1 MTLVGSILLHHA
13 HPTYVSFAEDPHF
26 PPVSFSYVPSTSPTC
41 MAMGM
46 KARQLPPPYRFLLNL
61 PTCMKRGQVPSP
73 TPFICP
79 RSSSRPWT
87 DSPCYNPL
95 VTKCKKRGY
104 LFGEGG
110 KRRPFFFSYLK
121 ERKTFAESRPET
133 ITLLNVKRQRK
144 GSSSSLYFPFAQTT
158 SLHDQPPCTRPHLLQ
173 WLPALPSKL
182 TRRLKVQAYCH
193 LFRRS

>member
-46 KARQLPPPYRFLLNL
+46 KARQLPPPYRFFLNL
-61 PTCMKRGQVPSP
+61 PTCMKKGQVLSP

-95 VTKCKKRGY
+95 VTKCQKRGY
-104 LFGEGG
+104 LFGRGG
-110 KRRPFFFSYLK
+110 KRWPFFSYLK
-121 ERKTFAESRPET
+121 GKENINQEDFGDLAEALWIYFHKRRERSTIPL
-133 ITLLNVKRQRK
+133 ITL
-144 GSSSSLYFPFAQTT
+144 TT
-158 SLHDQPPCTRPHLLQ
+158 SKGLEPTTTPQRQ
-173 WLPALPSKL
+173 KG
-182 TRRLKVQAYCH
+182 
-193 LFRRS
+193 